1 MEPRRLA
8 ELWHWDCIAVSHHS
22 SFIEHFL
29 VWCARVVKGKSKQT
43 KELKSSRE
51 EKPFKN
57 NNMRKNL
64 ISSLTEVEVSVRSV
78 PCLLLSF
85 YLSHSH
91 ALFANFR
98 VFPSNSSMSLW
109 CLVLYLILGT
119 FERLCTSRCWKVL
132 FTLKGNLL
140 TQDFCRDPC
149 CPTLAAQES
158 ARPPPPVTPSGTQRS
173 DPICLAHL

>member
-1 MEPRRLA
+1 MVHSHVAWLLSLLTSMPSQESTCA
-8 ELWHWDCIAVSHHS
+8 EGQRKWSRGDWPNYGIGTALLSVTHS

-29 VWCARVVKGKSKQT
+29 VSCARVVKGKSKQT
-43 KELKSSRE
+43 KELKCSRE

-64 ISSLTEVEVSVRSV
+64 ISSLTEVEVPVRSV

-98 VFPSNSSMSLW
+98 LFPSNSSMSLW
-109 CLVLYLILGT
+109 CLVLYLISGT
-119 FERLCTSRCWKVL
+119 FERLCTSRC
-132 FTLKGNLL
+132 
-140 TQDFCRDPC
+140 
-149 CPTLAAQES
+149 
-158 ARPPPPVTPSGTQRS
+158 
-173 DPICLAHL
+173 